1 MSTEGSPPLR
11 IGNAERTAAMK
22 ALDEHLSAGR
32 LNVEEY
38 ADRSATA
45 ANATVASE
53 LTSLF
58 TDLPAPHPELPGA
71 PPPPSPTAPLPAV
84 PEKGTVASRASGA
97 FEVWKPR
104 IMGLTP
110 FIAAALFFTTH
121 AWWWWLL
128 IPVMGIVLYG
138 SDHDHDHGH
147 GRRDRRRDRRRDDD

>member
-1 MSTEGSPPLR
+1 MTTEGSPPLR

-22 ALDEHLSAGR
+22 ALDEHLAAGR

-53 LTSLF
+53 LSALF
-58 TDLPAPHPELPGA
+58 TDLPAPHPDLPGA

-97 FEVWKPR
+97 FEIWKPR

-110 FIAAALFFTTH
+110 FIAGALFFTIGG
-121 AWWWWLL
+121 WWWWLL
-128 IPVMGIVLYG
+128 IPVMGILLYG
-138 SDHDHDHGH
+138 GDHDHGH
-147 GRRDRRRDRRRDDD
+147 GRERKRRERRDRD